1 MDKILRAAH
10 DLFVYT
16 RDLRRDFHKHPELG
30 FEEKRTA
37 GIVADTLIDLNLEVV
52 TGVART
58 GVTGLLETG
67 RPGPNI
73 LLRSDMDA
81 LPITEEN
88 DTPYASTNPGVMHAC
103 GHDGHTAIGLTV
115 ARLLTQHKDELCGTV
130 KFAFQPAEEG
140 WGGAE
145 RMVLEGVLRNPK
157 IDLAMGVHL
166 WNDKPIG
173 WMGIPQGP
181 IMGAS
186 DVFTVKIKGKGGHGA
201 VPDRVIDPIL
211 ATGQIIT
218 ALQTVISRN
227 VSPLESAVISITG
240 LQSGGKAFNI
250 IPSEVEMRGT
260 IRTFK
265 PLVRELVIERFHQVI
280 HGAANTVGCMAEINV
295 RSITPAVTNHYEIAA
310 QVQDVAVSLFGT
322 EAVDKEYRTMGAED
336 ISYIMREV
344 PGCFMLIGSA
354 NATKGLDMPHH
365 HPQFDFDEDV
375 LPNAVALLTAATL
388 RLSNCEW

>member
-1 MDKILRAAH
+1 MQNILQAAQE
-10 DLFVYT
+10 LFEYT

-37 GIVADTLIDLNLEVV
+37 KIVAETLSELGLEVK
-52 TGVART
+52 TGIART

-67 RPGPNI
+67 RTGPNI

-81 LPITEEN
+81 LPVTEEN
-88 DTPYASTNPGVMHAC
+88 NIPFASQNPGVMHAC

-115 ARLLTQHKDELCGTV
+115 ARLLVKYREKLCGRV

-140 WGGAE
+140 LGGAE

-157 IDLAMGVHL
+157 IDLALGVHL

-173 WMGIPQGP
+173 WLGIPQGP
-181 IMGAS
+181 VMGAS
-186 DVFTVKIKGKGGHGA
+186 DVFTIKIKGKGGHGA
-201 VPDRVIDPIL
+201 VPDRVVDPIL

-240 LQSGGKAFNI
+240 LQSGGKAYNV
-250 IPSEVEMRGT
+250 IPSKVELRGT

-280 HGAANTVGCMAEINV
+280 HSAANTVGCVAEINV

-310 QVQDVAVSLFGT
+310 QVQDTAQQLFGS

-336 ISYIMREV
+336 MSYIMREV

-354 NATKGLDMPHH
+354 NAAKGLDMPHH
-365 HPQFDFDEDV
+365 HPRFDFDEDV
-375 LPNAVALLTAATL
+375 LPNAVALLTAATI
-388 RLSNCEW
+388 RLSKCEW